1 MKPRQPKDI
10 IKKELAIIDKLTGK
24 KKIDNELLHKLRT
37 TYKKLRALVRMQ
49 LGMGNAKVLPAPLN
63 KLYKTAGNI
72 RDLLLHVEYIK
83 EATREK
89 NSYPEAY
96 IKTIKKEAAKHK
108 KKLKAH
114 FKDFDKKG
122 LSKEILDALPK
133 EATGTKDLLRWQR
146 QQYVAIK
153 KLAVKAHT
161 DKTIHDIRKRV
172 KDVLYVFTHAAE
184 QAYVKQIERL
194 EILAADLGQYQD
206 YGVQLQILKEHTAEI
221 LPEESIVLKKA
232 AQIWTAGKKR
242 LKKRILKN
250 LSLE

>member
-1 MKPRQPKDI
+1 MKPRQPKAI
-10 IKKELAIIDKLTGK
+10 IKKELEIIDKLTGK

-49 LGMGNAKVLPAPLN
+49 LGMGNAKVLPAFLN
-63 KLYKTAGNI
+63 KLYKTAGNS

-83 EATREK
+83 EATKEK
-89 NSYPEAY
+89 SNYPEAY
-96 IKTIKKEAAKHK
+96 IKIIKKEAAKHR
-108 KKLKAH
+108 KKLKAR

-122 LSKEILDALPK
+122 LLKEILDAMPK
-133 EATGTKDLLRWQR
+133 EATGTKDLLRWQKK
-146 QQYVAIK
+146 QYDTIK
-153 KLAVKAHT
+153 KLAVEAPT

-172 KDVLYVFTHAAE
+172 KDVLYVFTHVDE
-184 QAYVKQIERL
+184 QAYVKQIEHL
-194 EILAADLGQYQD
+194 KILAADLGQYQD
-206 YGVQLQILKEHTAEI
+206 YSIQLQILSEHTAEI
-221 LPEESIVLKKA
+221 LPEESIALKKA